1 MTLETSHKETFPYE
15 ERRKGDRRKSFRRSE
30 DRAQEQARTTHAR
43 KLHSLLELGQLI
55 GLDLQLNDMVLQISK
70 KACEVMEADRC
81 SIFLYDPHTDELWS
95 TIALGMSGEVIRI
108 PSGVGLAGHCFQTG
122 EAINLEDAYTDKR
135 FNKEVDSHTGYHT
148 RSVLCMPIYNRAG
161 SRLGIIQ
168 LLNKKDGIFIAED
181 EVFLQTFGNNASVFI
196 EMAQLQKAR
205 IDALEQSRKELEQ
218 LNRVKSKALNHLSH
232 ELRTPLSVIQGN
244 LRLLKR
250 KLQIQTSSEEGE
262 KFFEILKK
270 HLNRLFEI
278 QIDTDKIIQSNQEL
292 EGGFLSHELDR
303 IWGAMENISDIP
315 PDIRAHWKAIKNWMT
330 EDLSEKSASL
340 ETISLFSFSEK
351 IWEKAKQRSSHRN
364 LHFYM
369 EGMKDLRVAIE
380 PRILEDILE
389 GLLKN
394 AVENT
399 PDEGVIRILLEKKEQ
414 RSLLKVQDF
423 GIGITEENQ
432 RYIFDGL
439 FHTQETELYTSKK
452 PYDFGAGGKGLDL
465 LRMKVYGHRFGF
477 DLTMESKRCVYLP
490 TDRDL
495 CPGKISACPHCKK
508 PEDCFTSGGS
518 TFSISFPIEW
528 RKFSERS
535 SY

>member
-1 MTLETSHKETFPYE
+1 MTTEISPKEMYLYKDRRQG
-15 ERRKGDRRKSFRRSE
+15 ERRKILRRSK
-30 DRAQEQARTTHAR
+30 DRAQEQAQHRRTR

-55 GLDLQLNDMVLQISK
+55 GLDLQLSEMLLQISQ

-81 SIFLYDPHTDELWS
+81 SIFLHDPNTDELWS
-95 TIALGMSGEVIRI
+95 TIALGMAGEVIRI

-122 EAINLEDAYTDKR
+122 ETINLEDAYNDKR
-135 FNKEVDSHTGYHT
+135 FNKEVDSHTGYRT

-161 SRLGIIQ
+161 SRLGVIQ
-168 LLNKKDGIFIAED
+168 LLNKKDGVFTNED

-232 ELRTPLSVIQGN
+232 ELKTPLSVIQGN

-250 KLQIQTSSEEGE
+250 KLQIQTSPNEGE
-262 KFFEILKK
+262 KFFEILEK

-278 QIDTDKIIQSNQEL
+278 QKDTDKIIQSNQEL
-292 EGGFLSHELDR
+292 EGSFLSHELDR
-303 IWGAMENISDIP
+303 IWGTLENISEIP
-315 PDIRAHWKAIKNWMT
+315 PDIRTHWEAIKRWIT
-330 EDLSEKSASL
+330 KDLPEKSVSL
-340 ETISLFSFSEK
+340 EPISLFSFSEK
-351 IWEKAKQRSSHRN
+351 ILEKVKQHASHRD
-364 LHFYM
+364 LQFYL
-369 EGMKDLRVAIE
+369 EGVKDLYAAME

-399 PDEGVIRILLEKKEQ
+399 PDEGVIRILLEKKDQ

-432 RYIFDGL
+432 KYIFNGL

-477 DLTMESKRCVYLP
+477 DLSMESQRCIYLP

-495 CPGKISACPHCKK
+495 CPGRISACPQCKK
-508 PEDCFTSGGS
+508 PEDCLSSGGS
-518 TFSISFPIEW
+518 TFSISFPMGR
-528 RKFSERS
+528 RKFSERVS
-535 SY
+535 